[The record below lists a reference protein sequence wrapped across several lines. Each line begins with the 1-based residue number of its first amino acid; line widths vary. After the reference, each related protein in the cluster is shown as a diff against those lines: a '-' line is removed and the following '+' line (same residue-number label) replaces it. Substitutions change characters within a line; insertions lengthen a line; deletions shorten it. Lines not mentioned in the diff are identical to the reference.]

1 MSNEP
6 EFRDTK
12 PARNRLARIA
22 LASGDLFLRY
32 PEDGELRARTVVSR
46 SQCRSTGKYPS
57 WKTGRSI
64 QWESPHERAVA
75 RLLDADPEVALF
87 REQPLTICY
96 TNHGESRRH
105 YPDFLVEW
113 RNGYRELWEVKSASD
128 AARPEIVERTLY
140 LTDVLPQAGFA
151 YRMIVAEEIR
161 TGPHLANAETLL
173 KYGRV
178 PVAVDDRERIRQIL
192 LSAPFV
198 TWGAAKEG
206 ILGPRGRANLARL
219 TLEGVLKF
227 DRNARISDG
236 TQFTLRS

>member
-12 PARNRLARIA
+12 PARNPLARIA
-22 LASGDLFLRY
+22 LASGDLILRY
-32 PEDGELRARTVVSR
+32 PEHGELRARTVVSR
-46 SQCRSTGKYPS
+46 SRCRSTGKYPS
-57 WKTGRSI
+57 WKTGRMI
-64 QWESPHERAVA
+64 QLESSNERAVA

-96 TNHGESRRH
+96 TNHGESHQH

-113 RNGYRELWEVKSASD
+113 RNGYRELWEVKPASD
-128 AARPEIVERTLY
+128 AARPEILERTLY

-161 TGPHLANAETLL
+161 TGPHLFNAEVLL

-206 ILGPRGRANLARL
+206 VLGPRGQANLARL
-219 TLEGVLKF
+219 TLEGALKF
-227 DRNARISDG
+227 DRSTRISNG
-236 TQFTLRS
+236 TQFMLRS